1 MAGQTY
7 GNYVTQQA
15 LARQRR
21 EREEWEEQQREEQE
35 ERVRAN
41 TAARETYLAGLAKQK
56 AEADRRQEAA
66 TDAALAP
73 AKERARR
80 DWLLSHPGK
89 DAADFEKVAWPLIRA
104 NLIEDQRA
112 AVIEATKAQLRSS
125 GRYEF

>member
-1 MAGQTY
+1 MSSY

-21 EREEWEEQQREEQE
+21 EREAWEEQQAEEQA

-41 TAARETYLAGLAKQK
+41 TEARASYLAGLAAQK
-56 AEADRRQEAA
+56 AEVARRQEAE

-80 DWLLSHPGK
+80 DWLIAHPGR
-89 DAADFEKVAWPLIRA
+89 DAAAFEKVAWPLVRE
-104 NLIEDQRA
+104 NLLADEQAR
-112 AVIEATKAQLRSS
+112 VLEATKARLRNDPMYS
-125 GRYEF
+125 F

>member
-1 MAGQTY
+1 MSSY

-21 EREEWEEQQREEQE
+21 EREAWEEQQAEEQA

-41 TAARETYLAGLAKQK
+41 TEARASYLAGLAKQK
-56 AEADRRQEAA
+56 AEAARRQEAE

-80 DWLLSHPGK
+80 DWLVSHPGQ
-89 DAADFEKVAWPLIRA
+89 DAAAFEKVAWPLVRQ
-104 NLIEDQRA
+104 NLLEDQRA
-112 AVIEATKAQLRSS
+112 AVIEATKAQLRNS
-125 GRYEF
+125 GMYDF